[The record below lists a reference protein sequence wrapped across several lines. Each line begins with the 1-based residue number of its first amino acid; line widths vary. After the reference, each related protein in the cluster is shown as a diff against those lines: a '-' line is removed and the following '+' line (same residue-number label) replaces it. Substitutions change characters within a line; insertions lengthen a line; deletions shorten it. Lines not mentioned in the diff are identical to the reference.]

1 MRGVASWLNRD
12 LVYTVT
18 DTADPDFSETY
29 TVLDASGVLTPDWG
43 VGYGKYSGGMSVPG
57 AWRAATMRADQLAKF
72 PWHLY
77 RSRGDGT
84 SQRLRTPIL
93 LEQPAPPFTRMTT
106 FAALALDLVWHGN
119 AIALV
124 ASRDAAGWPTALL
137 PVDADRVEV
146 GRNPQGGRLVYRIDG
161 DQQKT
166 YDQADVLHVMGHSR
180 PGDLRGM
187 GVLEQH
193 LKWLQASAGLAR
205 QANNVQHGVPTGVLE
220 GSDPDVTP
228 EELATGKRDW
238 LQAQS
243 TRTIAALPPG
253 VKFTPISWNPEQ
265 MQLVEARKFDLAT
278 CALIFGIPGYW
289 LGAESNGFT
298 YSSAEWE
305 GRNLL
310 KYTAVGA
317 DVVRFEQA
325 MTGLFPRG
333 QYVQA
338 NPDAILRGSTQERY
352 AAHEIGVRAGF
363 LEINEVRVLEDLP
376 IFPVDPP
383 SDPEVTAAL
392 QLAKAAPSLVQNPG
406 LPALVDQLRFLAGK
420 APSVP
425 PAGPPAEPSEEPTDD
440 PTEPEETP
448 SE

>member
-1 MRGVASWLNRD
+1 MKGLGSWLNNRA
-12 LVYTVT
+12 LVYSVT
-18 DTADPDFSETY
+18 DTTDPEFLETY
-29 TVLDASGVLTPDWG
+29 SVLMPVADGGLGPDWG
-43 VGYGKYSGGMSVPG
+43 IGYGKYSGGMAIPG

-77 RSRGDGT
+77 RERSDGT
-84 SQRLRTPIL
+84 SQRLRTPQL
-93 LEQPAPPFTRMTT
+93 LVQPAPPETRMTSFT
-106 FAALALDLVWHGN
+106 SLALDLVWHGN

-124 ASRDAAGWPTALL
+124 ASRDASGQATALL
-137 PVDADRVEV
+137 PIDADRVEV
-146 GRNPQGGRLVYRIDG
+146 ARAPRTGRKVYRIDG
-161 DQQKT
+161 DPRNT

-193 LKWLQASAGLAR
+193 LAWLRASAGLAR
-205 QANNVQHGVPTGVLE
+205 QANNVTHGVPTGVLE
-220 GSDPDVTP
+220 GSDPDVTE
-228 EELATGKRDW
+228 EELKAGKTDW
-238 LQAQS
+238 LAAQR

-265 MQLVEARKFDLAT
+265 MQLVEARKFDLAQ

-325 MTGLFPRG
+325 LSGLFPRG

-338 NPDAILRGSTQERY
+338 NPDAVLRGSTKERY
-352 AAHEIGVRAGF
+352 EAHEIGIRAGF
-363 LEINEVRVLEDLP
+363 LLKSEARAIEDLP
-376 IFPVDPP
+376 AVDGI
-383 SDPEVTAAL
+383 DDA
-392 QLAKAAPSLVQNPG
+392 
-406 LPALVDQLRFLAGK
+406 
-420 APSVP
+420 
-425 PAGPPAEPSEEPTDD
+425 PAEPAAPETPEPQDD
-440 PTEPEETP
+440 PQEEAP
-448 SE
+448 

>member
-1 MRGVASWLNRD
+1 MRGLGTWLQNRALIYD
-12 LVYTVT
+12 VT
-18 DTADPDFSETY
+18 DTTDPEFHEQYQVLMPLADGG
-29 TVLDASGVLTPDWG
+29 LGPDWG
-43 VGYGKYSGGMSVPG
+43 IGYGKYSGGMAIPG
-57 AWRAATMRADQLAKF
+57 AWRAATMRADQVAKF
-72 PWHLY
+72 PWHLFRE
-77 RSRGDGT
+77 RSDGT
-84 SQRLRTPIL
+84 SQRLRTPPL
-93 LEQPAPPFTRMTT
+93 LLQPTPPHTRMTT
-106 FAALALDLVWHGN
+106 FTALGLDLVWHGN

-124 ASRDAAGWPTALL
+124 ASRDASGQATALL
-137 PVDADRVEV
+137 PIDADRVEV
-146 GRNPQGGRLVYRIDG
+146 GRHPRTGRLVYRIDRDG
-161 DQQKT
+161 QRE

-193 LKWLQASAGLAR
+193 LAWLRASAGLAR
-205 QANNVQHGVPTGVLE
+205 QANNVNHGVPTGVLE

-228 EELATGKRDW
+228 EELAAGKTDW
-238 LQAQS
+238 LQAQA

-325 MTGLFPRG
+325 LSGLYPRG

-338 NPDAILRGSTQERY
+338 NPDAVLRGSTKERY
-352 AAHEIGVRAGF
+352 EAHQIGIAAGF
-363 LEINEVRVLEDLP
+363 LLKSEARALEDLP
-376 IFPVDPP
+376 AVDGIDDPP
-383 SDPEVTAAL
+383 PAPE
-392 QLAKAAPSLVQNPG
+392 
-406 LPALVDQLRFLAGK
+406 
-420 APSVP
+420 P
-425 PAGPPAEPSEEPTDD
+425 PAPPGPDDTDTPNAEEAP
-440 PTEPEETP
+440 
-448 SE
+448 